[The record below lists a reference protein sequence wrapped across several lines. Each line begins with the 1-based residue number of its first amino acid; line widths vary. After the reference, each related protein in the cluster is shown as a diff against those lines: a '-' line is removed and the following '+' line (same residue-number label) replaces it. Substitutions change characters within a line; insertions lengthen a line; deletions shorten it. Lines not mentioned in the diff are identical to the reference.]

1 MEQNNNRD
9 KLVELLGK
17 ETCSG
22 LEHFIQ
28 KIDEEQADII
38 MLIARKALCL
48 FHLLPYLKI
57 EFPNAEIVSDRVL
70 DLNMQYFKG
79 KKVIVVDDTLI
90 LGTTLKNIKEKLE
103 KAKCDVKIYTYSID
117 RTNWQKDL
125 IKPDYVEKFYSS
137 DAILNFCNTLVK
149 SFSMV
154 SLPYLVDFPITN
166 IGKMSKSNYQQ
177 IKLAILFVK

>member
-48 FHLLPYLKI
+48 FHLLPY
-57 EFPNAEIVSDRVL
+57 R
-70 DLNMQYFKG
+70 
-79 KKVIVVDDTLI
+79 
-90 LGTTLKNIKEKLE
+90 
-103 KAKCDVKIYTYSID
+103 
-117 RTNWQKDL
+117 
-125 IKPDYVEKFYSS
+125 
-137 DAILNFCNTLVK
+137 
-149 SFSMV
+149 
-154 SLPYLVDFPITN
+154 
-166 IGKMSKSNYQQ
+166 
-177 IKLAILFVK
+177 